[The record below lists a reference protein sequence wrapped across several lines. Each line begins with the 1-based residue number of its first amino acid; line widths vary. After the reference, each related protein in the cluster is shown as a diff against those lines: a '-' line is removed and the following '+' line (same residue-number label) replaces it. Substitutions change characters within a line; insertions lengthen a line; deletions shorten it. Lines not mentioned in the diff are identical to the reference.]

1 MDSKFPRFPMKG
13 EHVKFNHAFTFIP
26 PIINLGGFMATGT
39 TITMNNASQNQKTIP
54 KGSIGQ
60 VLKTHIDDGYDHDCA
75 AKYTLTIGIFLD
87 NQLFMVKVEY
97 NLRPDM
103 LTVIPYSKAA
113 KVLFGKKDEA

>member
-1 MDSKFPRFPMKG
+1 MKG
-13 EHVKFNHAFTFIP
+13 DHVKFNHAFTFIP
-26 PIINLGGFMATGT
+26 PVINLGGMAVGGYASGT

-60 VLKTHIDDGYDHDCA
+60 VLETHIEDGYDHDCA
-75 AKYTLTIGIFLD
+75 AAYKLTIGIFLD
-87 NQLFMVKVEY
+87 NQLFMVKLEY
-97 NLRPDM
+97 SLRPHL